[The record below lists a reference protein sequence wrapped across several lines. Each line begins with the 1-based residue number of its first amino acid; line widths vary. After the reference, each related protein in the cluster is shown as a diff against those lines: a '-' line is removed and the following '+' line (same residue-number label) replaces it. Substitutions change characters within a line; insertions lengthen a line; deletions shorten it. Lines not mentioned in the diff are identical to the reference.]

1 MSVCFVLEGGAKRGI
16 YTAGVLDTLL
26 ENGIHA
32 DAVIGVSAGAIHG
45 CSYVS
50 EQNGRSIRYNLKY
63 NDDYRFMSFK
73 SWLKTGNM
81 VETEF
86 AYHELPDKL
95 DVFDHEA
102 FEKSPTKFYVTCT
115 NLETGKAEYI
125 YCDNLRGQNID
136 YIRASA
142 SMPFVSEIVTIKGQ
156 KFLDGGIAD
165 SIPFAAAKQLGYDK
179 VVVVC
184 TRPKGYR
191 KKKTPLIVAL
201 WAKFLYRRYPN
212 FVRTFLNRYQM
223 YNAQCEALE
232 KLQDN
237 PDFLVLRPSRLIKI
251 SKMERNPKT
260 ILEMYEL
267 GRADAQKSLKRLQ
280 SFLNQV

>member
-50 EQNGRSIRYNLKY
+50 GQNGRSIRYNLKY

-142 SMPFVSEIVTIKGQ
+142 SMPFVSEIVEIKGQ

-191 KKKTPLIVAL
+191 KKKTLLIVAL